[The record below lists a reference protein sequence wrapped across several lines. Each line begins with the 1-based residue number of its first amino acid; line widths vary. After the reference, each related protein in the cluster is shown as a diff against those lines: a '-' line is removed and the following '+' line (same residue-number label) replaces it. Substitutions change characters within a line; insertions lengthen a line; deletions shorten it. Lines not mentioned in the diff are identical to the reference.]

1 MGIFDDAEAKV
12 VQDAGPA
19 ALAQRVSAD
28 LNAAVRTNNIA
39 SETRGNKIKLMG
51 LSRGRLEITC
61 EATNTFRLNEDS
73 SHPLR
78 DRLTEIETPPR
89 WSSAGPPCT
98 QSEMVTRVKTWL
110 HEQRS

>member
-51 LSRGRLEITC
+51 QSRGRLEITC
-61 EATNTFRLNEDS
+61 EATNTFRLNERLKPPVARS
-73 SHPLR
+73 P
-78 DRLTEIETPPR
+78 DRN
-89 WSSAGPPCT
+89 
-98 QSEMVTRVKTWL
+98 
-110 HEQRS
+110 